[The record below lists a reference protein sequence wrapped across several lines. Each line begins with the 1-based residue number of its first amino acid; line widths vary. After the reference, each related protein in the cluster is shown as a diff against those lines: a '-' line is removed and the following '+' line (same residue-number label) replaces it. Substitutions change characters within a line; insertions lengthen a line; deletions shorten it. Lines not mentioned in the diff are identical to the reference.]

1 MAFIYFITAG
11 GQTYVGQ
18 DKYDVDNNNSRI
30 IQHCN
35 IAYGATKG
43 RFLGSEELIQQNGL
57 FQTKITY
64 DDSLTRFDNSF
75 QQFKTLWTCND
86 ESQAHLDFYE
96 IVYSYRCP
104 NPIVNRDAGGQATYT
119 CNIENLFKY
128 WELQKVPDLNSLKQF
143 ITKGLSDFAE
153 ARQKE
158 GLPAGQVV
166 TWTSKFQDKSVI
178 RNLFYPDA
186 LVFGYAV
193 MGSIHI
199 KPTSKEVGEIVDQG
213 IRNLA
218 TKQSQIDA
226 AMAKIKSQYQT
237 RATQILT
244 NARNKWGK
252 YLTIPASFSEFELS
266 NNAYKNLADEW
277 LKLLTP
283 SGASKTFN
291 LPGARFAVSKI
302 RPAVKEGEKEPAW
315 MPQSASVAT
324 TEFDTRPWALSLFVA
339 RFDNIQGTEDIK
351 QQLKV
356 QYPNAIQQRW
366 DECYGQH
373 MRAYYGTKW
382 GPLVPI
388 ESQMDRAEEIVRVGR
403 ANLRDLQG
411 NPIELFTA
419 DSSEW
424 NKILQN
430 DVMEIT
436 VW

>member
-18 DKYDVDNNNSRI
+18 DKYDVDSNNSRI

-64 DDSLTRFDNSF
+64 DDSLKRFDTNF
-75 QQFKTLWTCND
+75 QQFKILWKCND
-86 ESQAHLDFYE
+86 EAQAHLDFYE

-128 WELQKVPDLNSLKQF
+128 WELQKVPDLSNLKQF
-143 ITKGLSDFAE
+143 ITKGLSDFAA

-158 GLPAGQVV
+158 DLPAGQVV

-199 KPTSKEVGEIVDQG
+199 KPTVAEVLKIISQG
-213 IRNLA
+213 IRNLS

-226 AMAKIKSQYQT
+226 LMAQIKSQYQT
-237 RATQILT
+237 RANQLLT
-244 NARNKWGK
+244 TARNKWGK
-252 YLTIPASFSEFELS
+252 YLTIPSSFSEFELS
-266 NNAYKNLADEW
+266 HNAYKSLADEW

-291 LPGARFAVSKI
+291 LSGARFAVSKI
-302 RPAVKEGEKEPAW
+302 RPAVKEGEKEPTW
-315 MPQSASVAT
+315 MPESASIST
-324 TEFDTRPWALSLFVA
+324 TEFDTRPWALTLFID
-339 RFDNIQGTEDIK
+339 RFDKIQGTDDIK

-356 QYPNAIQQRW
+356 QYPKILQERW

-373 MRAYYGTKW
+373 MRAYYGSKW
-382 GPLVPI
+382 GALVKI
-388 ESQMDRAEEIVRVGR
+388 ENQMDHADEIVRVGR
-403 ANLRDLQG
+403 ANLTDLQG
-411 NPIELFTA
+411 NIIELFTA
-419 DSSEW
+419 DASEW